1 MNTLEAVKKGILTQT
16 IKRALSI
23 EKIDKKRFFSELKA
37 GKIVIPKNSKSKRK
51 VKVCAVGQSL
61 KVKVNA
67 NIGTS
72 VESCSLDT
80 EKKKAVASYKAGA
93 DFIMDLST
101 GGNLGKIRK
110 AILKTVPLPLGTV
123 PVYEAAVN
131 STVKKESFLKMTVD
145 DFFDAIEKQA
155 KDGVDFITVHCGL
168 NMASLERL
176 NRQGRLMDIVS
187 RGGAITAK
195 WMVHNGRE
203 NPYYEDY
210 GRLLEIAKKYDLT
223 LSLGDAMRPGC
234 LKDAT
239 DRAQI
244 QELIILGELASHALK
259 NGVQAMIE
267 GPGHI
272 PLNQIEENMKLQQ
285 SLCKGAPFYVLGPL
299 VTDIAPGYDHITSAI
314 GGALA
319 AWKGASLLC
328 YVTPAEHLKLPDES
342 DAKKGVIASRIAA
355 HAADIAKGIP
365 GAQEI
370 DDKISKFR
378 KKRYW
383 KKQFQYAIDPE
394 KAAKMRK
401 KNLSLTRD
409 ICTMC
414 GEYCSMKDSKKQ

>member
-203 NPYYEDY
+203 NPYYEYY

>member
-51 VKVCAVGQSL
+51 VEVCAVGQSL

-110 AILKTVPLPLGTV
+110 AILKTIPLPLGTV

-145 DFFDAIEKQA
+145 DFFNAIEKHA

-168 NMASLERL
+168 NMDSLERL

-378 KKRYW
+378 KKRSW

>member
-1 MNTLEAVKKGILTQT
+1 
-16 IKRALSI
+16 
-23 EKIDKKRFFSELKA
+23 
-37 GKIVIPKNSKSKRK
+37 
-51 VKVCAVGQSL
+51 
-61 KVKVNA
+61 
-67 NIGTS
+67 
-72 VESCSLDT
+72 
-80 EKKKAVASYKAGA
+80 
-93 DFIMDLST
+93 
-101 GGNLGKIRK
+101 
-110 AILKTVPLPLGTV
+110 
-123 PVYEAAVN
+123 
-131 STVKKESFLKMTVD
+131 
-145 DFFDAIEKQA
+145 
-155 KDGVDFITVHCGL
+155 
-168 NMASLERL
+168 
-176 NRQGRLMDIVS
+176 
-187 RGGAITAK
+187 
-195 WMVHNGRE
+195 GRE
-203 NPYYEDY
+203 NPYYEYYD
-210 GRLLEIAKKYDLT
+210 RLLEIAKKYDLT
-223 LSLGDAMRPGC
+223 LSIGDAMRPGC

-314 GGALA
+314 GGALS

-342 DAKKGVIASRIAA
+342 DVTKGVIASRIAA

-378 KKRYW
+378 KKRNW
-383 KKQFQYAIDPE
+383 KKQFKYAIEPE
-394 KAAKMRK
+394 KAKKMRK

-414 GEYCSMKDSKKQ
+414 GEYCSMKDIEKL